1 MHLVNQSLGTF
12 DSHYES
18 LIQHYCLNLI
28 PKEQR
33 KKIKY
38 VRELFSDKL
47 FAIQGIEAK
56 RNINCKSNKR
66 SGVKEVII
74 YGRQQWHFPTS
85 WQYRTNI
92 SNESLPTITE
102 RFWKKKNRQMNVQF
116 RGPISDTERGPE
128 NDIKTGR
135 DTGDR
140 PRYEHFWINAEKSL

>member
-74 YGRQQWHFPTS
+74 YGRQQ
-85 WQYRTNI
+85 
-92 SNESLPTITE
+92 
-102 RFWKKKNRQMNVQF
+102 
-116 RGPISDTERGPE
+116 
-128 NDIKTGR
+128 
-135 DTGDR
+135 
-140 PRYEHFWINAEKSL
+140 